1 MVRPKSPEMRS
12 ASFWGL
18 EAVSAPVK
26 AIFLNSLYSASFGVI
41 WDSFNVSPWYF
52 GLIRSR
58 IKWNHGF
65 HESPDMTPNRTWVW
79 VRNTIFTA
87 SWCKKVLY
95 DYYGLS
101 VITFEPSIF
110 KTSFQRSAPHAPRPQ
125 YGFSSFTILWSEND
139 PFSLKT
145 KH

>member
-1 MVRPKSPEMRS
+1 MSYETRS
-12 ASFWGL
+12 MSRHGILAWLGL
-18 EAVSAPVK
+18 AQNA
-26 AIFLNSLYSASFGVI
+26 
-41 WDSFNVSPWYF
+41 
-52 GLIRSR
+52 
-58 IKWNHGF
+58 NHGF
-65 HESPDMTPNRTWVW
+65 HESLDMTPKRTWVW

-87 SWCKKVLY
+87 SWCKKVLL

-125 YGFSSFTILWSEND
+125 YGFSSFTILWSENG